1 MWSLFCVDLQK
12 EQDSNAHISGWIL
25 LIYKYWKGYWY
36 WNCNWKYRIFLNVT
50 WGGGQHSASQ
60 VTLRSPGPVWNHVSR
75 LPKYLWPGNVAEWSL
90 TVEKIHL
97 QYHLTFRSH
106 GQVRNVNSYICIST
120 TPIATKLCKVVIY
133 CQKTTPTKSC
143 DVLIKWSRDKCK
155 ALYLFFR
162 NTCSHQTQ
170 QSSNLSWRELNFKA
184 MWPFVCGVTWYMK
197 KTCICTSTIP
207 ITIKLGRVVTYSGK
221 TPPTNLRDFSITWSR
236 GKCKLLYLDVG
247 NTYDLQTCQSGN
259 LQWRNPKFKVTWTF
273 DHVTRDKWKKLYLH
287 LHYIYDHQT
296 WKSGNLRL
304 EAPSIWSRD
313 LLITQAHGKWKKKTY
328 IGIFNITFDQVVTCM
343 VIICQMFLKY
353 LLLFSW

>member
-1 MWSLFCVDLQK
+1 M
-12 EQDSNAHISGWIL
+12 
-25 LIYKYWKGYWY
+25 
-36 WNCNWKYRIFLNVT
+36 
-50 WGGGQHSASQ
+50 
-60 VTLRSPGPVWNHVSR
+60 
-75 LPKYLWPGNVAEWSL
+75 
-90 TVEKIHL
+90 EKIHL
-97 QYHLTFRSH
+97 QCHLTFRSH

-184 MWPFVCGVTWYMK
+184 MWPFLCGVTWYMK
-197 KTCICTSTIP
+197 KTGICTSTIP
-207 ITIKLGRVVTYSGK
+207 ITIKLGRVVTYSEK
-221 TPPTNLRDFSITWSR
+221 TPPTNLRDLSITWSR

-273 DHVTRDKWKKLYLH
+273 DHVTRDKWKNLYRH

-296 WKSGNLRL
+296 WQSGNLRL
-304 EAPSIWSRD
+304 EAPSIRSRD
-313 LLITQAHGKWKKKTY
+313 LLMTQAHGKWKKRLTLAW
-328 IGIFNITFDQVVTCM
+328 IFQNNVWPSGHVYGHYLPDVFKISVAILLIVLSLLSVVLSRWESNFHTILFKFSELLALEITKSNDVQ
-343 VIICQMFLKY
+343 ICQFILMK
-353 LLLFSW
+353 